1 MENYVEKNF
10 FVENSKI
17 IVLLMWK
24 SKILIWIKINKTVTF
39 KAIDSF
45 EII

>member
-1 MENYVEKNF
+1 VENYVEKNF

-24 SKILIWIKINKTVTF
+24 SKILIWIKINKTL
-39 KAIDSF
+39 
-45 EII
+45 